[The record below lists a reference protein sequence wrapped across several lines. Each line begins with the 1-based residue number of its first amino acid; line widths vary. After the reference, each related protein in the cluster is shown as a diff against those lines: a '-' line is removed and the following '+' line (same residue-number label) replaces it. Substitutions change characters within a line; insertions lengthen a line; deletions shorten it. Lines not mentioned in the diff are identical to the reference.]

1 MRKLAIK
8 LGISLIAIAYIL
20 LFRID
25 FSRFYSVLKSIHPGW
40 FALALF
46 LHTFGYLISGLRWKA
61 ISGKLDIELPLSFY
75 IKSYLVSTFFGF
87 FLPSRFGGDVIRI
100 GDMSSKDEIAS
111 GLSTVFYERVVGL
124 FSLVIL
130 GTIAIATSPPK
141 VKGLLIF
148 SLAVL
153 GSVLLITSVLLL
165 KPGLLLLLPKK
176 GKIGEKIFKTSRSFA
191 RLKSSRLFLKVLAW
205 SFLLQI
211 NVIIHYWAIGKAV
224 GIEAPLISYF
234 FLIPTMLIL
243 MAIPITFQGIGIRD
257 YFAISVFPLY
267 GASTEQGF
275 LFSSVDLTIAII
287 LAFVGFIVYITRK

>member
-8 LGISLIAIAYIL
+8 LGISSVALLYIL

-25 FSRFYSVLKSIHPGW
+25 FTKFYTVLKSINPGW

-46 LHTFGYLISGLRWKA
+46 LHIFGYLISGLRWKA
-61 ISGKLDIELPLSFY
+61 ISGKLDIKLPLSFFV
-75 IKSYLVSTFFGF
+75 KSYLVSTFFGF

-100 GDMSSKDEIAS
+100 GDMSSREEISS
-111 GLSTVFYERVVGL
+111 GISTVFYERVVGL

-130 GTIAIATSPPK
+130 GTLALAVSPPK
-141 VKGLLIF
+141 VQGLLFF
-148 SLAVL
+148 SIAIL
-153 GSVLLITSVLLL
+153 GSVLVITSVLLL
-165 KPGLLLLLPKK
+165 KPEMLLILPTK
-176 GKIGEKIFKTSRSFA
+176 GKIGEKLFKTHQSFA
-191 RLKSSRLFLKVLAW
+191 RLKSSRLFIKILAW

-224 GIEAPLISYF
+224 GIKAPLVSYF

-257 YFAISVFPLY
+257 YFAISVFPIY
-267 GASTEQGF
+267 GASVEQGF
-275 LFSSVDLTIAII
+275 LFSSVDFTIAII